1 MLTTPNWESN
11 MMWENVGAGRIRH
24 PDHGFERAQREFR
37 DWAEG
42 IAWRFGYAVRFQ
54 PVGPEHETLGA
65 PTQMAVFQQADG
77 NWPRLF
83 SEMR

>member
-1 MLTTPNWESN
+1 

-24 PDHGFERAQREFR
+24 PDHRLEWTQREFR

-54 PVGPEHETLGA
+54 PFHR
-65 PTQMAVFQQADG
+65 ADE
-77 NWPRLF
+77 RF
-83 SEMR
+83 D